1 MAQVEEMKKTPNAEH
16 PTPNIK
22 CSSLTLPLSVGRWAL
37 DVGRFLLL

>member
-1 MAQVEEMKKTPNAEH
+1 MAQVEEMKKTPNVQRL
-16 PTPNIK
+16 TLNIK